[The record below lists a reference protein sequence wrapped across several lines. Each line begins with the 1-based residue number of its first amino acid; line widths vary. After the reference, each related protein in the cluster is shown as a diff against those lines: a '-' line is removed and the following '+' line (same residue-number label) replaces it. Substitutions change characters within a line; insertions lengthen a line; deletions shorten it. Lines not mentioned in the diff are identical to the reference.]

1 MKEKIIKHIKS
12 YSILERILLIFSTIA
27 LNFDL
32 FYLRSLKD
40 VLAYFKET
48 FLLLFN
54 IDFDF
59 DIYVALAI
67 FYPFFA
73 LITASI
79 LLGISIFIKKSKAR
93 LVIIIINFLISSTY
107 VIVGLF
113 LYLLSLHTISG

>member
-12 YSILERILLIFSTIA
+12 YSILERILLIFSIIA

-54 IDFDF
+54 NDY
-59 DIYVALAI
+59 DIYDAI
-67 FYPFFA
+67 PGFYPFFA

-79 LLGISIFIKKSKAR
+79 LLGISVFIKKSKAR

-107 VIVGLF
+107 FIVCLF
-113 LYLLSLHTISG
+113 LFLFSLSGMSG